1 MKKKI
6 LLIIIIALIAVGFRF
21 VTSSI
26 GGMMKQKAR
35 LNVAPPNVVV
45 QQIEENNVIRT
56 FDAPG
61 RVVSKYQV
69 SLMARISG
77 YLQKSFFKE
86 GDYVKAGET

>member
-6 LLIIIIALIAVGFRF
+6 LLIIILALIAIGFRF

-45 QQIEENNVIRT
+45 QQIEENNEIRT
-56 FDAPG
+56 FHAAGQAVP
-61 RVVSKYQV
+61 KYQV
-69 SLMARISG
+69 NINGTSSCRERI
-77 YLQKSFFKE
+77 
-86 GDYVKAGET
+86 